1 MIASHSAAQPA
12 AGTEAV
18 TAAGSHLDSYLN
30 IAEAVLRRAR
40 RPLTAKE
47 ILETAYTSELVPPQ
61 LHGKTQHKTMGA
73 RLSEDILLRRDR
85 SAFFRTEP
93 GRFFLRE
100 FLTDTSVPEKHRIPM
115 IARRRA
121 RELHKGMALAFSR
134 RTVNGLNGS
143 ALAREAVM
151 PLLQSAGLHYTR
163 DVHHRGLDDIVVWSF
178 VIVTRDEC
186 VLTYRHGRYREGRD
200 AFLRRRSI
208 GFFAPVVDQDRGL
221 FDREDHGIISS
232 GLKAVAVDLDI
243 PAEAVFG
250 AEKDDVASLDHFFL
264 YNEDGQPKDLLAVI
278 RFECP
283 RWFDPVKR
291 RLAINDLSWM
301 SLRSQINHLEDFDPW
316 SQTVLQRAQ
325 RAAVA
330 V

>member
-1 MIASHSAAQPA
+1 MGANRRPD
-12 AGTEAV
+12 V
-18 TAAGSHLDSYLN
+18 YLDTYLN
-30 IAEAVLRRAR
+30 IAEAVLRGVR

-47 ILETAYTSELVPPQ
+47 ILDTAYASDLVPSQ
-61 LHGKTQHKTMGA
+61 LHGRTQHKTMGA
-73 RLSEDILLRRDR
+73 RLSEDILLLRER

-100 FLTDTSVPEKHRIPM
+100 YLTDASIPEKHRIPM

-121 RELHKGMALAFSR
+121 RELHRGRALALSR
-134 RTVNGLNGS
+134 HALSKLNGS
-143 ALAREAVM
+143 ALARDEVM
-151 PLLQSAGLHYTR
+151 SLLQSGGLHYTP
-163 DVHHRGLDDIVVWSF
+163 DVHHRGLDDIVLWSF
-178 VIVTRDEC
+178 VVVTRDEC

-208 GFFAPVVDQDRGL
+208 GFFTPVVDQDWNL
-221 FDREDHGIISS
+221 FDKEDHGVISS
-232 GLKAVAVDLDI
+232 GLKAIMVDLDV

-250 AEKDDVASLDHFFL
+250 RDKEDLARLNRFLL
-264 YNEDGQPKDLLAVI
+264 YNENGQPKDLLAVI

-283 RWFDPVKR
+283 RWFDPAKR

-316 SQTVLQRAQ
+316 SQSVLQIVQ
-325 RAAVA
+325 TDAVA
-330 V
+330 I

>member
-1 MIASHSAAQPA
+1 
-12 AGTEAV
+12 
-18 TAAGSHLDSYLN
+18 LDSYLH
-30 IAEAVLRRAR
+30 IAEAVLRGAR

-47 ILETAYTSELVPPQ
+47 IVGIAYTSEVMPPQ

-100 FLTDTSVPEKHRIPM
+100 FLTDTSLPERYRTPM

-121 RELHKGMALAFSR
+121 RELQKGMALALSR
-134 RTVNGLNGS
+134 RALKGLNGP
-143 ALAREAVM
+143 ALTRDA
-151 PLLQSAGLHYTR
+151 LLSLIQSGKLHYTR
-163 DVHHRGLDDIVVWSF
+163 DVHRRGLDDIVVWSF
-178 VIVTRDEC
+178 VMVTRDEC
-186 VLTYRHGRYREGRD
+186 VLTYRRGRYREGRD
-200 AFLRRRSI
+200 AFLQRRSI
-208 GFFAPVVDQDRGL
+208 GFFTPVVDQDWDL
-221 FDREDHGIISS
+221 FDKEDHGIISS
-232 GLKAVAVDLDI
+232 GLKAVTVDLDI

-250 AEKDDVASLDHFFL
+250 AEKDDVARLDHFFL
-264 YNEDGQPKDLLAVI
+264 YKEEGRPKDLLAVI

-301 SLRSQINHLEDFDPW
+301 SLRNQINHLEDFDPW
-316 SQTVLQRAQ
+316 SQSVLQRVQ
-325 RAAVA
+325 RAKVA